1 MNVNGDTAP
10 FPIRALTMLNE
21 TGDTT
26 LVWTSDRDEEMER
39 IIEQKMAEGCAFY
52 IIEPRFG
59 TREIL
64 RDARDASRNRMLAIP
79 DADFAKFVG
88 VSSASASEP
97 VTAAAVTTPEKP
109 VKGAR
114 RAKTSKE
121 VASSESVGVR
131 PRRGG

>member
-1 MNVNGDTAP
+1 MTTL
-10 FPIRALTMLNE
+10 RALTMLNE

-26 LVWTSDRDEEMER
+26 LVWTSDRDDEMEQ
-39 IIEQKMAEGCAFY
+39 IIARKMREGCIFY

-64 RDARDASRNRMLAIP
+64 RQAGDANRHRMLAIP

-88 VSSASASEP
+88 GTHTIAVVS
-97 VTAAAVTTPEKP
+97 TPKTP
-109 VKGAR
+109 VKSVR
-114 RAKTSKE
+114 RAKTAKE
-121 VASSESVGVR
+121 VATSESVGHA